1 MKKTILMLAIA
12 TAVILYFGTAQERKT
27 FGGSSNTSTEQN
39 QTDKKTFDNQSKQT
53 TNKTQSA
60 QTSKNKSKAK
70 LYKGTVASLTG
81 VYMGNYTITKDEA
94 IRLAENGS
102 PIVFVQ
108 GKGKKAKIAFL
119 IDHDGSFLGKK
130 LANYANNKTVAV
142 NGWEKVINGVRYI
155 IVDFI
160 ESAD

>member
-1 MKKTILMLAIA
+1 MKKTIFMLAIA
-12 TAVILYFGTAQERKT
+12 TAVILYFGNAQEKKS
-27 FGGSSNTSTEQN
+27 FGGSSNTSTEQK
-39 QTDKKTFDNQSKQT
+39 QTDKKTFDTQSKSTTQT
-53 TNKTQSA
+53 VQAPKY
-60 QTSKNKSKAK
+60 KSKAK
-70 LYKGTVASLTG
+70 LYKGTVASLSG

-94 IRLAENGS
+94 VRLAENGS

-108 GKGKKAKIAFL
+108 GKGKSSKIYFL

-142 NGWEKVINGVRYI
+142 NGWQKTVNGVRYI